1 MNVCIINNHHQI
13 PTWTPLFREK
23 DVTPLS
29 PTIYGW
35 CDAKKLEW
43 STGYNCLSMAGTDLA
58 NQLNIFSDFFHI
70 FSSLAPFLSPLV
82 KICTQT
88 NDDAK
93 VLMLASNIL
102 NMVFK

>member
-1 MNVCIINNHHQI
+1 
-13 PTWTPLFREK
+13 
-23 DVTPLS
+23 
-29 PTIYGW
+29 
-35 CDAKKLEW
+35 
-43 STGYNCLSMAGTDLA
+43 MAGTDLA